1 MEIKASDG
9 TMVDI
14 EEVLEYRVGSITA
27 DTDKPR
33 PWYVHGDAES
43 VAGNFGIAYNDL
55 QKARES
61 DDWNKEAQ
69 EYADANKIDFKLLK
83 GAQKQANRKSGIK
96 KSDYE
101 SLGRSVIAHM
111 EAASAPQEDDG
122 EDHET
127 TLEWVEEQLPLLLAS
142 TEFIPLVRPA
152 KPKKNVTATAKLD
165 VAKERAR
172 EQGLSDEDIERI
184 FGV

>member
-14 EEVLEYRVGSITA
+14 EEVLEYRVGSVA
-27 DTDKPR
+27 DTGKPR
-33 PWYVHGDAES
+33 AWYVHGDAES

-55 QKARES
+55 QKARE
-61 DDWNKEAQ
+61 DGDWDKEASA
-69 EYADANKIDFKLLK
+69 YADANNVDFKLLK
-83 GAQKQANRKSGIK
+83 GARKQANRKGGIK

-101 SLGRSVIAHM
+101 SLGRSVVAHM

-127 TLEWVEEQLPLLLAS
+127 TLEWVKEQLPLLLAS